1 MNKMQSTYK
10 QILIIEDNKRS
21 MEKVIA
27 LIKQIDGVFIHKAK
41 TSEQAYRYALE
52 YHIDLFIVDIILNTH
67 VPGDVSG
74 TKFVESIRSID
85 RYAFTPIIFTT
96 SLEDADLYAYAQLHC
111 YRYFEKPYDTE
122 EFVNVVKAAL
132 RFKTV
137 KQESRFYNY
146 KKDGVHYT
154 VKVDDIV
161 YFKNNRYNVFIH
173 CKDGTVIEAPYKS
186 HKLILL
192 ELNSNRFLKCNKN
205 TIVNIDFMENT
216 DSVNRYIEL
225 VDGHGTLELGARL
238 KKSFLEGLEKC
249 TK

>member
-1 MNKMQSTYK
+1 M
-10 QILIIEDNKRS
+10 
-21 MEKVIA
+21 
-27 LIKQIDGVFIHKAK
+27 
-41 TSEQAYRYALE
+41 
-52 YHIDLFIVDIILNTH
+52 
-67 VPGDVSG
+67 
-74 TKFVESIRSID
+74 
-85 RYAFTPIIFTT
+85 
-96 SLEDADLYAYAQLHC
+96 
-111 YRYFEKPYDTE
+111 
-122 EFVNVVKAAL
+122 NVVKEAL

-146 KKDGVHYT
+146 KKDGVYYA
-154 VKVDDIV
+154 VKIDDIV

-205 TIVNIDFMENT
+205 TIVNIDFVENT
-216 DSVNRYIEL
+216 DSINRYIKL
-225 VDGHGTLELGARL
+225 VDGYGTLELGARL